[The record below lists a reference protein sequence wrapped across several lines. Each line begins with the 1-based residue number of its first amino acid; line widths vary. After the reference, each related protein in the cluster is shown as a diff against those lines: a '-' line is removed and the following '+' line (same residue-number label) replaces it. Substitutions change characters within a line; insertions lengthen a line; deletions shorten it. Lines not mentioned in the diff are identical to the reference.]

1 MEQTTSNITVTL
13 NIPNNKVMAQA
24 MDVFDQYTP
33 IVKEALMETKQK
45 LLFDE
50 EYQQEL
56 KRYIKDIIE
65 KTMKEGVER
74 AAREVV
80 NDAFY
85 SHYGEIENNV
95 RETVVSR
102 LTKGYTDIEQSK
114 ELING

>member
-1 MEQTTSNITVTL
+1 MEQTTSNISVTL
-13 NIPNNKVMAQA
+13 NIPSNKVMAQA

-50 EYQQEL
+50 AYQQEL
-56 KRYIKDIIE
+56 KMYIKDMVE
-65 KTMKEGVER
+65 KAMKEGIER

-102 LTKGYTDIEQSK
+102 LTKGYTDIEQNK
-114 ELING
+114 ELKND

>member
-1 MEQTTSNITVTL
+1 
-13 NIPNNKVMAQA
+13 
-24 MDVFDQYTP
+24 
-33 IVKEALMETKQK
+33 
-45 LLFDE
+45 
-50 EYQQEL
+50 
-56 KRYIKDIIE
+56 
-65 KTMKEGVER
+65 MKEGVER

>member
-1 MEQTTSNITVTL
+1 MEQTTSNISVTL
-13 NIPNNKVMAQA
+13 NIPSNKVMAQA

-56 KRYIKDIIE
+56 KMYIKDMIE
-65 KTMKEGVER
+65 KAMKEGIER

-102 LTKGYTDIEQSK
+102 LTKGYTDIEETN
-114 ELING
+114 ELKND

>member
-13 NIPNNKVMAQA
+13 NIPNNKVMVQA

-45 LLFDE
+45 LIFDE

-56 KRYIKDIIE
+56 KIYIKNMIE
-65 KTMKEGVER
+65 KAMKEGIER

-95 RETVVSR
+95 REMVVSR
-102 LTKGYTDIEQSK
+102 LTKGYTDIEQNK

>member
-1 MEQTTSNITVTL
+1 MESTTSTINVTL
-13 NIPNNKVMAQA
+13 NIPSNKVMEQA
-24 MDVFDQYTP
+24 MDVFDYYTP

-56 KRYIKDIIE
+56 KTYIKERIE
-65 KTMKEGVER
+65 EAMKEGIER
-74 AAREVV
+74 AAKQVV

-102 LTKGYTDIEQSK
+102 LTKGYTDIEQNK